1 MTGAVIEM
9 RSFAKKLHSLR
20 RCQSGNTVLMV
31 ALGLPALLGATGY
44 GVDTAQWYM
53 WQRELQHSVDQA
65 AIGGA
70 WTLAYDNASTQYVT
84 RAEQE
89 YYANQDLTASFDS
102 APTVA
107 RASYNGGSNNSVL
120 VTASVTRTLPF
131 TGLLLNR
138 SSTIAARAQA
148 IYKAGVHYNA
158 CLITLKEDGTTFE
171 IGGNANVIANC
182 GLGALSCGEE
192 AIVIDGSAT
201 VETTSIAACGGVTVP
216 EANQDAVSENL
227 GEGVLSDAYADIP
240 VPKPDASTP
249 SRTYVCTGRGS
260 RRSANLLPGKYAG
273 GITVSC
279 ATTFSPGIY
288 YIDGGVFDLTTND
301 PVVGTGVL
309 FVLRNGAQLKLGGE
323 GGSGSVNLTPI
334 SAITLQGTP
343 YEADADKLSQM
354 LFIEDKTGVSQP
366 VEHRING
373 NTNLIIQGVVY
384 LPNGNVSIN
393 GDSGTNT
400 DLCFQISAY
409 TLKILGSAYLRT
421 LCDYDASTQLGA
433 SAPGVRLVA

>member
-1 MTGAVIEM
+1 MHGFLEKTIHRM
-9 RSFAKKLHSLR
+9 R
-20 RCQSGNTVLMV
+20 RCDSGNTVLMV

-70 WTLAYDNASTQYVT
+70 WARAYDNTTSAYST

-89 YYANQDLTASFDS
+89 YYANQDQTSGFDS
-102 APTVA
+102 APAVSL
-107 RASYNGGSNNSVL
+107 ASYNGGSNNSVL
-120 VTASVTRTLPF
+120 VSATVTRTLPF

-138 SSTIAARAQA
+138 STTIAARAQA
-148 IYKAGVHYNA
+148 AYKAGVHYNA

-171 IGGNANVIANC
+171 VGGNAHVIANC
-182 GLGALSCGEE
+182 GLAALSCGEE
-192 AIVIDGSAT
+192 AILIDGSAT
-201 VETTSIAACGGVTVP
+201 VETTSIATCGGATVP
-216 EANQDAVSENL
+216 PANQAAVSENL
-227 GEGVLSDAYADIP
+227 GEGVLSDAYADVP
-240 VPKPDASTP
+240 VPKPDAGTP
-249 SRTYVCTGRGS
+249 TRNYVCTGSGS
-260 RRSANLLPGKYAG
+260 KKSANLLPGKYVG
-273 GITVSC
+273 GITVKC

-301 PVVGTGVL
+301 PVVGTNVL

-334 SAITLQGTP
+334 SATTLQGTP

-354 LFIEDKTGVSQP
+354 LFIEDKTGVTSP
-366 VEHRING
+366 VEHQING

-384 LPNGNVSIN
+384 LPNGNVKIN

-400 DLCFQISAY
+400 DLCFQVSSY
-409 TLKILGSAYLRT
+409 TLTIKGSAYLRT

-433 SAPGVRLVA
+433 SKPEVRLIG